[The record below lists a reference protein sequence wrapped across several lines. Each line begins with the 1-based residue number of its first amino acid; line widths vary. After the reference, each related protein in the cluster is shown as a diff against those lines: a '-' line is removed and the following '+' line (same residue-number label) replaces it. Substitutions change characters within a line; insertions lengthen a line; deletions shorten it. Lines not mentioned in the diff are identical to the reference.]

1 MHSTVEGGDLG
12 VFTATRFNKTQPQ
25 VNTDVLN
32 TDWWKMSRVIMDQRG
47 FQVYHYRKRGSLQE

>member
-12 VFTATRFNKTQPQ
+12 VFTATRFKKTQPQ

-32 TDWWKMSRVIMDQRG
+32 TDWWEMSRVIMDQR
-47 FQVYHYRKRGSLQE
+47 